1 MIKKI
6 PVAQLKPG
14 VFVHDFNCGWLHH
27 PFLTNRV
34 KIKTEADI
42 AKILRYKIRE
52 VYIDTERGLD
62 IEEAPTQA
70 EVVEELQAEI
80 NNLPAVAAP
89 TNPHMQRKEE
99 LTKAARLLGEAK
111 RTTRQLMDNVK
122 LGKQIDLQQ
131 VEDLVD
137 KMTHSVLTSKDA
149 LISLA
154 RIKNKDEYTYQ
165 HSLAVSALCISFGT
179 RLGLEAQQ
187 IKHLG
192 IGGLLHDIGKVKVP
206 SAILNKPGAL
216 TEHEFAVM
224 KQHVTQGACILQQT
238 RINADAICVPVHHHE
253 RLDGTGYPEG
263 LKGEQISL
271 FGQIAAV
278 IDIYDELTS
287 ERCYK
292 TAMPPTQA
300 LRKLLEWSPHYV
312 KRELVEQFIAHVGIY
327 PLGTLVRLRSGFLG
341 VVISQGEKGLL
352 YPVVCTVYDTR
363 RGARIE
369 PFTID
374 LSQKARAGNAD
385 EILGCESPTRWNVRP
400 EAYLA
405 Q

>member
-6 PVAQLKPG
+6 SVAQLKPG

-42 AKILRYKIRE
+42 AQILRYQIRE

-70 EVVEELQAEI
+70 EVAEGLQIEI
-80 NNLPAVAAP
+80 NNLSAAAAP
-89 TNPHMQRKEE
+89 ANPRRQRKDE
-99 LTKAARLLGEAK
+99 LAKAARLLGEAK

-122 LGKQIDLQQ
+122 LGKQIDLRQ

-179 RLGLEAQQ
+179 HLGLEAQQ

-224 KQHVTQGACILQQT
+224 KQHVAHGACILQQT
-238 RINADAICVPVHHHE
+238 RIDADAICVPVHHHE
-253 RLDGTGYPEG
+253 RLDGTSYPEG
-263 LKGEQISL
+263 LKGAAHSGRPHSL
-271 FGQIAAV
+271 SE
-278 IDIYDELTS
+278 ELTG
-287 ERCYK
+287 
-292 TAMPPTQA
+292 A
-300 LRKLLEWSPHYV
+300 
-312 KRELVEQFIAHVGIY
+312 IGD
-327 PLGTLVRLRSGFLG
+327 
-341 VVISQGEKGLL
+341 GL
-352 YPVVCTVYDTR
+352 
-363 RGARIE
+363 
-369 PFTID
+369 
-374 LSQKARAGNAD
+374 
-385 EILGCESPTRWNVRP
+385 
-400 EAYLA
+400 
-405 Q
+405 